1 MDLEGRIKE
10 AEKDFIEN
18 RGFAAKYIG
27 LSVYGYTELMRE
39 QAVRLG
45 KGDTTWDQDFTNYEG
60 LDVLVSQDQGFPEFV
75 LMA

>member
-10 AEKDFIEN
+10 AERSFIEN
-18 RGFAAKYIG
+18 RGSPAKYLG
-27 LSVYGYTELMRE
+27 LSVYGYAELMRE

-60 LDVLVSQDQGFPEFV
+60 LEVLVSQDQGFPEFV
-75 LMA
+75 LMS

>member
-1 MDLEGRIKE
+1 MDLEERIKE
-10 AEKDFIEN
+10 EEKKFIKT
-18 RGFAAKYIG
+18 RGFPAKFLG

-45 KGDTTWDQDFTNYEG
+45 KGDNTWDEDFTDYEG
-60 LDVLVSQDQGFPEFV
+60 LQVLVSQDQSFPEFV